1 MKKLKTLALA
11 ITIVSVMILTTG
23 CTTYQHFKTA
33 FMNDSTGEN
42 VTITIGVCEPITGG
56 ESDAAVSEIRGIQL
70 ANEVYPNIKGKI
82 VKLVYSNN
90 YSDVSAAKTAIEN
103 LFSYSPNVILGSYGS
118 AYSLAISKKIQ
129 DAKIPAIAV
138 SNTNPLVTKNNPY
151 YYRVCYADSNQGDL
165 LGTYVLKTTKSK
177 TAGILLPENSDIAL
191 ARASAFSERMEVQTG
206 DSDAIKVYKTYK
218 SGAKNFT
225 KQLEAVRD
233 SGVKYVLLPGEMVD
247 VAEIL
252 KEAKAMNL
260 DVTFLGG
267 NEWASEEFDE
277 TVGKYANSKNV
288 AFITYVDPA
297 IENDEQKAG
306 RETEK
311 FMNAFRDK
319 YGNDAVPDENMM
331 LGYDAYLVAI
341 NAAAQAGDNM
351 DGESIKKALDGD
363 ITFEGATGNIR
374 FNDVGDPVKTV
385 YVSTVSKDGHVLKYT
400 INPAN

>member
-1 MKKLKTLALA
+1 MKKLRTLALA

-56 ESDAAVSEIRGIQL
+56 ESDAAISEIRGIQL

-165 LGTYVLKTTKSK
+165 LGTYVLKATKSK

-218 SGAKNFT
+218 SGTKNFT

-277 TVGKYANSKNV
+277 TVGKYANSNNV